1 MSCGDHEGDDCE
13 DNQLYQS
20 RMVGDQFGA
29 TYTEPDEEA
38 KLRDLFGE
46 PNEDGVYGASGR

>member
-20 RMVGDQFGA
+20 RMVADQFGA